1 MNGKAVFPLSLNVIH
16 VNAVCVAHVTVIICR
31 SEEY

>member
-16 VNAVCVAHVTVIICR
+16 VNTVCVAHVIICR